1 MIKNNIAFA
10 LRCVGGVVVI
20 GGVSWSL
27 YALLGGGTWFQPFL
41 FFVVSVVLGSIV
53 WGISEIINLHAQQI
67 DIQLRLEEKLRKL
80 VPEIPVEEK
89 PVEFCAHCGT
99 QLPPGGK
106 TCPSCHEVNQ

>member
-41 FFVVSVVLGSIV
+41 FFVVSLGDF
-53 WGISEIINLHAQQI
+53 GDYQ
-67 DIQLRLEEKLRKL
+67 
-80 VPEIPVEEK
+80 
-89 PVEFCAHCGT
+89 
-99 QLPPGGK
+99 PPR
-106 TCPSCHEVNQ
+106 PAD

>member
-80 VPEIPVEEK
+80 VPETPAEEK
-89 PVEFCAHCGT
+89 PVSFAPT
-99 QLPPGGK
+99 AA
-106 TCPSCHEVNQ
+106 PSCLPEARPAPAAMK

>member
-1 MIKNNIAFA
+1 MREQRGKQAA
-10 LRCVGGVVVI
+10 A
-20 GGVSWSL
+20 S
-27 YALLGGGTWFQPFL
+27 FL
-41 FFVVSVVLGSIV
+41 FKLAESVGTQGISFVVSVVLGSIV

-80 VPEIPVEEK
+80 VPETPVEEK

>member
-80 VPEIPVEEK
+80 VP
-89 PVEFCAHCGT
+89 CRGT
-99 QLPPGGK
+99 PAVQAVRHPAASRRQDLPQLP
-106 TCPSCHEVNQ
+106 

>member
-41 FFVVSVVLGSIV
+41 FFASRKFLTSWQVSS
-53 WGISEIINLHAQQI
+53 S
-67 DIQLRLEEKLRKL
+67 
-80 VPEIPVEEK
+80 
-89 PVEFCAHCGT
+89 
-99 QLPPGGK
+99 GGFA
-106 TCPSCHEVNQ
+106 

>member
-67 DIQLRLEEKLRKL
+67 DIQLRLEEKLPQRRSRWSFA
-80 VPEIPVEEK
+80 PT
-89 PVEFCAHCGT
+89 AA
-99 QLPPGGK
+99 
-106 TCPSCHEVNQ
+106 PSCLPAARPAPAAMK

>member
-53 WGISEIINLHAQQI
+53 WGISEIINLHAQRAWRKSCASWSPKHP
-67 DIQLRLEEKLRKL
+67 LRRSRWSFA
-80 VPEIPVEEK
+80 PT
-89 PVEFCAHCGT
+89 AA
-99 QLPPGGK
+99 
-106 TCPSCHEVNQ
+106 PSCLPAARPAPAAMK

>member
-80 VPEIPVEEK
+80 VPETP
-89 PVEFCAHCGT
+89 AHCGT

>member
-53 WGISEIINLHAQQI
+53 WGISEISTSTPS
-67 DIQLRLEEKLRKL
+67 RLTSSCAWRKS
-80 VPEIPVEEK
+80 
-89 PVEFCAHCGT
+89 CASWSPKHPQRRSRWSFAPT
-99 QLPPGGK
+99 AA
-106 TCPSCHEVNQ
+106 PSCLPAARPAPAAMK

>member
-41 FFVVSVVLGSIV
+41 FFVVKRGVGEHRLGDF
-53 WGISEIINLHAQQI
+53 GDYQ
-67 DIQLRLEEKLRKL
+67 
-80 VPEIPVEEK
+80 
-89 PVEFCAHCGT
+89 
-99 QLPPGGK
+99 PPR
-106 TCPSCHEVNQ
+106 PAD

>member
-53 WGISEIINLHAQQI
+53 WGISEIPIW
-67 DIQLRLEEKLRKL
+67 RKS
-80 VPEIPVEEK
+80 
-89 PVEFCAHCGT
+89 CASWSPKHPQRRSRWSFAPT
-99 QLPPGGK
+99 AA
-106 TCPSCHEVNQ
+106 PSCLPAARPAPAAMK